1 MFKVASAIFSLVFVG
16 GANAQSFQ
24 HIENCRQLVA
34 DADRLTCYDALKADG
49 TAAPLKLEPAMNV
62 ADSPV
67 KLARARFNVQME
79 DTRRSIYNPRIELY
93 LSFENSSA
101 KRVSALAMLITIKD
115 AFGDEILVN
124 DSKLDISIPP
134 GGSTASNTYFFWEDN
149 PFIHD

>member
-79 DTRRSIYNPRIELY
+79 DTRRSIYNP
-93 LSFENSSA
+93 
-101 KRVSALAMLITIKD
+101 
-115 AFGDEILVN
+115 
-124 DSKLDISIPP
+124 
-134 GGSTASNTYFFWEDN
+134 
-149 PFIHD
+149 